1 MPLYEVEIAPG
12 VYEDVEAANPDDAR
26 KIVKAQI
33 VKGALSPVYDEMFF
47 DYDTGVDDLQLRR
60 LLSRAER
67 FDEKESVLRNFVG
80 GSGFIKTTDGQ
91 LALTPKGLR
100 DRGQPVQTKRLDDG
114 TTIELNTII
123 DSTSPFERGDLA
135 DFMGIAGPVLG
146 SVYGI
151 LPQSKI
157 FKGVRALSR
166 GNLTAQ
172 RILGSGVGGAT
183 GKLTEEAADTIQG
196 FQLQDA
202 QDVAKLAG
210 QEFVLGAAGE
220 GLGAAAGGLYRMYFG
235 AKAPTSSKRL
245 AFQAAKGRDVIDI
258 KKLDESL
265 GKDATDAQIT
275 KAVAEGKVKVL
286 DDNYRVSL
294 QGLDVNLAGKTQQIA
309 EAVLKSSREKSNI
322 PYLKDLFD
330 NMTTTLR
337 GRGATL
343 NAYVD
348 DITADSIG
356 ESINLTKRN
365 LEMDTIKATKLTK
378 EAVED
383 LANSYIG
390 VAPYMDA
397 PGFREY
403 GEQVLKL
410 LGDAKGVV
418 NKEVGK
424 MYNKVDDAFF
434 SVAKYD
440 RQGLPQNATAKA
452 IDNVIKEHQD
462 KGLDAIRYFKKRFNL
477 TDKSLKTLEDPIGDI
492 NVKNVLE
499 AEADFRKLNE
509 TLPSFE
515 TEFPGFQ
522 EFGKLTRVLETKRK
536 LNLFIAQ
543 SSDSKERE
551 LFYTL
556 SRLLDDADLHKF
568 KGEDFLKNN
577 PENAG
582 SIFTILGLKGREII
596 QLENAKGKN
605 IFGSMPFDDIAK
617 VNESI
622 NLLRKADD
630 LNATLNEPFSNAVIK
645 KITNAAR
652 GSGAFDPDEVYD
664 KLIFNGSLRQLDD
677 FFKAIDDYDQY
688 LVKSGDIEL
697 ATNLNRVKTQTAQRL
712 FANAFDESIDPVT
725 NSIDFTVF
733 AKNILKFESRH
744 PGKIDSLFRGTDG
757 IGNGQIIIQT
767 IEQLQKISPKLKA
780 DDVDDL
786 IAVFRGQDGISTTA
800 KGTAFINALEE
811 QAKASAR
818 EADLLAN
825 RNLSDLPNRPPS
837 EIVETVFRPKNS
849 ENIIKLRRI
858 MGEENFAK
866 VREASLGKL
875 LEDAI
880 DYNLKTGNVTDIFKV
895 KNLNTALDKYSDE
908 TLEAMFGKEFTKDI
922 KHFADTI
929 DVLTKGEIGRGNF
942 PGALVAAG
950 IAAGIV
956 FAPLAA
962 IPTIAGLQIA
972 KLMLGSPGFIKYA
985 SKTDKGSITR
995 AIETLRTAAAQF
1007 GYRFINGELREVQEQ
1022 TAELIDENVPDIN
1035 LDNIVGQD
1043 QPITAPQVNISLPQ
1057 VSPVRVTDPLRQ
1069 SQQDRIEFA
1078 EQLFRRPII

>member
-26 KIVKAQI
+26 KIVKANI
-33 VKGALSPVYDEMFF
+33 AKGVLSPVYDDMFF

-67 FDEKESVLRNFVG
+67 FDEKESVLRNYVG
-80 GSGFIKTTDGQ
+80 SSGFVKTTDGQ

-100 DRGQPVQTKRLDDG
+100 DRGQPVQTKKLDDG

-135 DFMGIAGPVLG
+135 DFMGIAGPVIG

-157 FKGVRALSR
+157 FKGVKALSG

-210 QEFVLGAAGE
+210 QEFLLGAAGE
-220 GLGAAAGGLYRMYFG
+220 GLGAAAGGIYRMYFG
-235 AKAPTSSKRL
+235 AKAPTSTKRL

-258 KKLDESL
+258 KKLDETL

-275 KAVAEGKVKVL
+275 KAVADGKVKVL
-286 DDNYRVSL
+286 DDQYRISL

-322 PYLKDLFD
+322 PYLTDLFD
-330 NMTTTLR
+330 NMTSSLR
-337 GRGATL
+337 TRGATL

-348 DITADSIG
+348 DITADQIG
-356 ESINLTKRN
+356 KTINQTKRK
-365 LEMDTIKATKLTK
+365 LEMDTIEATKITK

-383 LANSYIG
+383 LADSYIG

-410 LGDAKGVV
+410 LGNAKGKV
-418 NKEVGK
+418 NKEVGD

-434 SVAKYD
+434 DVAKYD
-440 RQGLPQNATAKA
+440 NMGQPKNAIAKGIDGVITQYQKRGLQA
-452 IDNVIKEHQD
+452 IN
-462 KGLDAIRYFKKRFNL
+462 YFEKRFNISE
-477 TDKSLKTLEDPIGDI
+477 KSLKTLEDPIGDI
-492 NVKNVLE
+492 NIKNVLE
-499 AEADFRKLNE
+499 AKADFQKLN
-509 TLPSFE
+509 TSLPRFE
-515 TEFPGFQ
+515 VFGEGAQ
-522 EFGKLTRVLETKRK
+522 KFGKLTRVLETKRK

-556 SRLLDDADLHKF
+556 SRLLDDADLHKL
-568 KGEDFLKNN
+568 KGEDFLQRF
-577 PENAG
+577 PDNAD
-582 SIFTILGLKGREII
+582 SIFTILGLKGREIL
-596 QLENAKGKN
+596 QLENAKGKE
-605 IFGSMPFDDIAK
+605 IFGTISFDEIAK
-617 VNESI
+617 INESI
-622 NLLRKADD
+622 DLLRQADK

-677 FFKAIDDYDQY
+677 FFKAVDDYDQY
-688 LVKSGDIEL
+688 LINKNQADL
-697 ATNLNRVKTQTAQRL
+697 ATNLNRIKTQTAQRL

-725 NSIDFTVF
+725 KSIDFTVF

-744 PGKIDSLFRGTDG
+744 PGKIDSLFRGPDG
-757 IGNGQIIIQT
+757 IGNGPIIRQT
-767 IEQLQKISPKLKA
+767 INQLIKISPKLKA
-780 DDVDDL
+780 ADVEDL
-786 IAVFRGQDGISTTA
+786 ITVFRGQDGINTTA
-800 KGTAFINALEE
+800 KGKAFITALKE
-811 QAKASAR
+811 QAEASAK

-825 RNLSDLPNRPPS
+825 RNLSELPNKSPS
-837 EIVETVFRPKNS
+837 EIVETIFRPKNS
-849 ENIIKLRRI
+849 ENIIQLRRI

-895 KNLNTALDKYSDE
+895 KNLNTALAKYSDE

-972 KLMLGSPGFIKYA
+972 KTMLGSRAFLKYA
-985 SKTDKGSITR
+985 SKTDKGSVTR
-995 AIETLRTAAAQF
+995 AFETLRTAAAQF
-1007 GYRFINGELREVQEQ
+1007 GYRFIDGELRQVQEQ
-1022 TAELIDENVPDIN
+1022 TAQLIDENIPDV
-1035 LDNIVGQD
+1035 NIGDLTGQD

-1057 VSPVRVTDPLRQ
+1057 VSPVRVSDPLRQ